1 MPGRFADKVAIVTG
15 AGRNIGRAQALLL
28 AREGARV
35 VVNDLGGGPNGD
47 EVADGGI
54 AQQVVDEIV
63 AAGGEAVAEGSS
75 VASIDGGAAIV
86 AKAMDQ
92 WGRLDILF
100 NNAGIVRAG
109 RIDQLTEL
117 GWDLVVDVSLKGSF
131 ATIRAAAPVFIA
143 QKSGAIVNTGS
154 TSGYGHYG
162 MANYSAAKEGIAG
175 LTRTVARDL
184 GEFGVRCNMIRPIS
198 AQTTTRTEGVMRTI
212 QRSRELGQTYNWNR
226 PLALRRVMPMPDSVA
241 ALAVWL
247 CSDAAVHVSGRDFF
261 VQGDEIGVF
270 PEPELHRAIFAA
282 EGFTLD
288 ALDAPGSGEYLVGDI
303 ANRFLPRGTMAR

>member
-1 MPGRFADKVAIVTG
+1 MSLRFAGKVAVITG

-47 EVADGGI
+47 EAGDAGV
-54 AQQVVDEIV
+54 AQQVADEII
-63 AAGGEAVAEGSS
+63 AAGGEAVAEASS

-86 AKAMDQ
+86 AKAVNT
-92 WGRLDILF
+92 WGRIDILI

-109 RIDQLTEL
+109 RIDQLTERD
-117 GWDLVVDVSLKGSF
+117 WDLVVDVSLKGSF

-143 QKSGAIVNTGS
+143 QKGGVIVNTGS

-162 MANYSAAKEGIAG
+162 MCNYSAAKEGVVG

-184 GEFGVRCNMIRPIS
+184 GEFGVRCNVIRPIS

-212 QRSRELGQTYNWNR
+212 KRSRELGQTFNWNR
-226 PLALRRVMPMPDSVA
+226 PLALRRTMPMPGSVA
-241 ALAVWL
+241 ALAAWL
-247 CSDAAVHVSGRDFF
+247 CSDAAAHVSGRDFF

-270 PEPELHRAIFAA
+270 PEPELTRAIFSA

-288 ALDAPGSGEYLVGDI
+288 AFDAPGVAEYLLGDVV
-303 ANRFLPRGTMAR
+303 NRFLPRDTGAH